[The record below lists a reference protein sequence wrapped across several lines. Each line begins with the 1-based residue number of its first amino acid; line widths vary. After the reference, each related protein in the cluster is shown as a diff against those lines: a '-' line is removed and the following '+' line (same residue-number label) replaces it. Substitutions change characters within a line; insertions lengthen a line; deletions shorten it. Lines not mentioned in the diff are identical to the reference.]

1 MFKFIENFIK
11 KLGEENDKSF
21 GNGKLDCC
29 GLNKT
34 QPVKVQETKNTN
46 KK

>member
-11 KLGEENDKSF
+11 KLGEANDQSF

-29 GLNKT
+29 GLNKK
-34 QPVKVQETKNTN
+34 QPVKVQNDKNTN